1 MQSRVA
7 VLMMAMALCAPRCSI
22 HAQTPSP
29 DVPPIVRA
37 GFDSLKAAGFEAG
50 IRGWLKGSPIA
61 DVTAPAQ
68 LREKLGPV
76 LTVYGDY
83 VGYDVL
89 GTVAIGS
96 HVTRVYVV
104 VRFAL
109 GPLYVFFD
117 CYQSASGWIVT
128 TFLFN
133 AQPGLILP
141 PDMLRPH
148 AQ

>member
-1 MQSRVA
+1 MRSRVM
-7 VLMMAMALCAPRCSI
+7 VLMMAVALCVPRRAI
-22 HAQTPSP
+22 HAQAPTP
-29 DVPPIVRA
+29 DVPPVVRA

-50 IRGWLKGSPIA
+50 IRGWLKGSPVLQA
-61 DVTAPAQ
+61 GTPQ
-68 LREKLGPV
+68 ELTEKLRPV
-76 LTVYGDY
+76 LTAYGDY

-89 GTVAIGS
+89 GTVRIGD
-96 HVTRVYVV
+96 HVTRVYAV

-117 CYQSASGWIVT
+117 CYQSATGWIVT

-141 PDMLRPH
+141 PEMLRPR